1 MKHILNNLTEQEKN
15 AIREQHTGGMKVAT
29 DKFSQLLES
38 KLGDVKP
45 ILSEQPTDSQKIQ
58 LIQIKVG
65 DALVDLNMME
75 KTSQGANFYGWLR
88 ANNNEY
94 LHVLF
99 NCGEKKVAMRRIKVD
114 RRSFNTIESPKQSMV
129 SPAALSLLNKAAG
142 CDAYVKNQDSSV
154 DDVTLAEQNRTLWK
168 RRFVKITNTEGKT
181 LLFDVTE
188 VETNSEGCKFTGDF
202 RGNYDSVASFLG
214 FEDLKSFIGITSNT
228 QGKAHSFKF
237 DCSAP
242 ATIMLNDA
250 DDMTYSS
257 NPDGSSKF
265 VGKSVKYT
273 LDTEGQKELSN
284 LCKCSRYK

>member
-45 ILSEQPTDSQKIQ
+45 ILSEQI
-58 LIQIKVG
+58 
-65 DALVDLNMME
+65 
-75 KTSQGANFYGWLR
+75 
-88 ANNNEY
+88 
-94 LHVLF
+94 
-99 NCGEKKVAMRRIKVD
+99 
-114 RRSFNTIESPKQSMV
+114 RS
-129 SPAALSLLNKAAG
+129 
-142 CDAYVKNQDSSV
+142 
-154 DDVTLAEQNRTLWK
+154 LWK